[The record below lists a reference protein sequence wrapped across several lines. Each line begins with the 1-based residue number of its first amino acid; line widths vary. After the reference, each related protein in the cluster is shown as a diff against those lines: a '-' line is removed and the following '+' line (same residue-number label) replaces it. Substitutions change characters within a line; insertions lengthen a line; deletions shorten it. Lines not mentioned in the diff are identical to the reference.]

1 MKPRK
6 QYKKRMSKL
15 HKQAKNLGLEH
26 FISILIGIQQANYDK
41 RLSRKKG
48 AKKELGEVEDSVLF
62 HTQRIYYRL
71 PDGRLLRSYGY
82 RAVLK
87 K

>member
-15 HKQAKNLGLEH
+15 RKQTKSLGLENY
-26 FISILIGIQQANYDK
+26 IALLIGVQQANYDR

-48 AKKELGEVEDSVLF
+48 AKVELGKIEKSTLF

-71 PDGRLLRSYGY
+71 PDGRLLKSYGY
-82 RAVLK
+82 RIVW
-87 K
+87 